1 MKPALLPFVPTKG
14 LANAHAQTIW
24 PSLFRRSR
32 SLPLIREAWPRRL
45 PDVGVVD
52 MALLPYK
59 PNKPGVLLLHGLEGS
74 ADASYLRGM
83 MAALD
88 SAEFNVAALEFHSCG
103 PSPPSSPQLY
113 HSGRTDEIAVAV
125 ERLTALWPGQRMA
138 ACGFSLGGNALL
150 KYLGERQD
158 RSPLVAAVGISVP
171 FDLEACAAN
180 LDAPGFFAGVYR
192 KRFLKSLRRKA
203 IEATKAF
210 EVSFTADQVRECQSF
225 RQFDD
230 LVTAPMF
237 GFANADD
244 YWARNSSKPF
254 LTRIVCPTLL
264 ISAEDDPFIPA
275 SSLPLDINEHNP
287 KVRMELC
294 QQGGHTGFMA
304 GSPWKPDFWAES
316 LTVAFLQE
324 HLLR

>member
-1 MKPALLPFVPTKG
+1 MTAALLPFRPAMG
-14 LANAHAQTIW
+14 LANAHVQTIW
-24 PSLFRRSR
+24 PSLFRRSP
-32 SLPLIREAWPRRL
+32 SLPVIREAWPRRL

-52 MALLPYK
+52 MVLLPFK

-74 ADASYLRGM
+74 GDASYMRGM
-83 MAALD
+83 MAAVS
-88 SAEFNVAALEFHSCG
+88 SAGFNVAALEFHSCG
-103 PSPPSSPQLY
+103 PTPPSGPQLY

-125 ERLTALWPGQRMA
+125 ERLTALWSGQPIA

-171 FDLEACAAN
+171 FDLAACAAS
-180 LDAPGFFAGVYR
+180 LDAPGFFAGIYR

-203 IEATKAF
+203 IAAAR
-210 EVSFTADQVRECQSF
+210 VYQVPFTAEQVMACQSF

-230 LVTAPMF
+230 LVTAPLF
-237 GFANADD
+237 GFASADD

-264 ISAEDDPFIPA
+264 ISAQDDPFIPA
-275 SSLPLDINEHNP
+275 SALPLDITEHNP
-287 KVRMELC
+287 KVKLEVRA
-294 QQGGHTGFMA
+294 QGGHTGFLS
-304 GSPWKPDFWAES
+304 GSAWNPHYWAET
-316 LTVAFLQE
+316 LTVSFLKE

>member
-1 MKPALLPFVPTKG
+1 MKPALLPFRPAMG

-24 PSLFRRSR
+24 QSLFRRST
-32 SLPLIREAWPRRL
+32 SLPVFREAWPRRP

-52 MALLPYK
+52 MLLLPFK
-59 PNKPGVLLLHGLEGS
+59 PNRPGVLLLHGLEGS
-74 ADASYLRGM
+74 GDASYLRGM
-83 MAALD
+83 MAAVSHAGL
-88 SAEFNVAALEFHSCG
+88 NVAALEFHSCG
-103 PSPPSSPQLY
+103 PTPPSCPQLY

-125 ERLTALWPGQRMA
+125 ERLMTLWSGQPIA

-171 FDLEACAAN
+171 FDLAACAAS
-180 LDAPGFFAGVYR
+180 LDAPGFFASVYR

-203 IEATKAF
+203 IASAKAH
-210 EVSFTADQVRECQSF
+210 EVPFTVEQVMACKSF

-230 LVTAPMF
+230 LVTAPLF
-237 GFANADD
+237 GFANAAD

-275 SSLPLDINEHNP
+275 SALPRDINEHNP
-287 KVRMELC
+287 KVTLQVC
-294 QQGGHTGFMA
+294 AQGGHTGFMA
-304 GSPWKPDFWAES
+304 GSAWNPHYWAES
-316 LTVAFLQE
+316 VAISFLKEQ
-324 HLLR
+324 LLR